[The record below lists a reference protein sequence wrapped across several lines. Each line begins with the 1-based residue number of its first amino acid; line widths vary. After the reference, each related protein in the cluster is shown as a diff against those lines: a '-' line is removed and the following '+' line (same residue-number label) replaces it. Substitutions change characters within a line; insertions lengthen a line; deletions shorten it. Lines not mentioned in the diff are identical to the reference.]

1 MEPFLTPEKN
11 KTYREMVLHP
21 KISVGGFVHHR
32 PVSAILG
39 RDAGK
44 NLERSAARAG
54 RAVPVRRGSRRA
66 DRGFF
71 GPARQRGGGR
81 GGELRGGRFAV
92 GGGRQFRFGVLR
104 FAAGA
109 FRAAAPLPEPS
120 RPGGAAGGG
129 FSASFGQAGRLTEFG
144 RRFDGGASTGRSMWL
159 AGARWTSAP

>member
-81 GGELRGGRFAV
+81 GGELRDGRFAV
-92 GGGRQFRFGVLR
+92 AGGRQAMTRTPTCWRLLR
-104 FAAGA
+104 EAG
-109 FRAAAPLPEPS
+109 S
-120 RPGGAAGGG
+120 RRR
-129 FSASFGQAGRLTEFG
+129 SAKRVA
-144 RRFDGGASTGRSMWL
+144 
-159 AGARWTSAP
+159 